1 MYRRPLYR
9 RALRAAALVTILASV
24 SARADESIAGQWDAD
39 LGKGKLISMTILA
52 DGYWLSENVQN
63 GQKVG
68 QMAGSYEQK
77 KVNDTTGT
85 LVFTP
90 DAAKTHVSEAHGA
103 ARVETDKY
111 TLAQGGQL
119 LRLTPG
125 SGGVME
131 FHKQSQ

>member
-1 MYRRPLYR
+1 MYRR
-9 RALRAAALVTILASV
+9 AFWAAALVIGLTPII
-24 SARADESIAGQWDAD
+24 ARADDSIAGQWDAD
-39 LGKGKLISMTILA
+39 LGKGMLISMTILA

-85 LVFTP
+85 LIFTP
-90 DAAKTHVSEAHGA
+90 DAAKTHVSAAHGA
-103 ARVETDKY
+103 ARVETDTY

-119 LRLTPG
+119 LRLVPG

>member
-1 MYRRPLYR
+1 MFRSVFF
-9 RALRAAALVTILASV
+9 AAALTTVLAPGL
-24 SARADESIAGQWDAD
+24 ANADESIAGQWDAD
-39 LGKGKLISMTILA
+39 LAQGKPIAMTILA

-63 GQKVG
+63 GRKVG

-77 KVNDTTGT
+77 KVNGTTRT

-90 DAAKTHVSEAHGA
+90 DASKTHVSQEHGA

-111 TLAQGGQL
+111 TLTQGGQL
-119 LRLTPG
+119 LRLTPT